1 MSMTTFAPRRRDL
14 LPQHAAWRALARTQ
28 RRQLHQRGQI
38 RRVPAQTFLI
48 QVDLA
53 DVLFIIEHKGFII
66 EHKGKQF
73 NRSFIYLKYPLKF
86 APAYFRR
93 VFVLA
98 GAEDNFQETRRGRQ
112 SEAKRPGKLF
122 SLYIIIMQFGLS

>member
-53 DVLFIIEHKGFII
+53 DVLFIIEH
-66 EHKGKQF
+66 EGKKF
-73 NRSFIYLKYPLKF
+73 NPSYIYLKYPLKF

-122 SLYIIIMQFGLS
+122 SLYIIIMKFGLS

>member
-53 DVLFIIEHKGFII
+53 DVLFIIEHKG
-66 EHKGKQF
+66 KQF
-73 NRSFIYLKYPLKF
+73 NPSFIYLKYPLKF

-122 SLYIIIMQFGLS
+122 SLYIIIMKFGLS